1 MYGAGEQGSASEQA
15 GGTGGRMP
23 WSSPGCPR
31 WGWELWGGGRTH
43 SCIPGRCSWSQRGAC
58 LSPSAEALQTMF
70 LLMSPRQL
78 FEHFKD
84 DYEIH
89 DISWSEE
96 KAGAILEAWQRK
108 FVEVGTG
115 NSPHVG
121 LGRGEPVRGTPLHPG
136 FHVATGPGT
145 ALLWSGGSLGTL
157 SSDADILGGSGG
169 DVLGSGGVLTPLTGC
184 ASGSWR
190 RTPSHP
196 TPRRASTLSPPPRST
211 TS

>member
-1 MYGAGEQGSASEQA
+1 M
-15 GGTGGRMP
+15 
-23 WSSPGCPR
+23 
-31 WGWELWGGGRTH
+31 
-43 SCIPGRCSWSQRGAC
+43 C

-115 NSPHVG
+115 NSPHMGLCMASPCAQVFMWPQVLAPLSCGLVG
-121 LGRGEPVRGTPLHPG
+121 PLGPSVAMLTPWVVVG
-136 FHVATGPGT
+136 QMYWGV
-145 ALLWSGGSLGTL
+145 GGS
-157 SSDADILGGSGG
+157 
-169 DVLGSGGVLTPLTGC
+169 
-184 ASGSWR
+184 
-190 RTPSHP
+190 
-196 TPRRASTLSPPPRST
+196 
-211 TS
+211 